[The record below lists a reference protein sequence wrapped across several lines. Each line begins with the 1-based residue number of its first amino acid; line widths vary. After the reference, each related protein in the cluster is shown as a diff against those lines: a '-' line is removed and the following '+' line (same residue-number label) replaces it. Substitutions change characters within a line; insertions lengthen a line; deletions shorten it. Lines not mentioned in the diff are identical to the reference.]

1 MKSSNNKKNGINSLL
16 SLRPLV
22 TVIKKI
28 TQEDKPGARK
38 LYEALLKD
46 IDAVPD
52 LLQPMEDVAIL
63 NDHASLVETLLSTLF
78 PPSTVEHD
86 GLYAVSFPFHFETI
100 FSSPRFKDFFL
111 KGENNEIVL
120 PDRETNVQISK
131 SSLSLAYNII
141 LRKFYSVSVPAVA
154 SSVHPFPDPETGLI
168 TYMELNLNA
177 QFVDVKLID
186 KNFTLPTNFSLQQS
200 LDIDELKAAFPLEN
214 FQFEGI
220 VVIDVL
226 DVTSD
231 QVIAEIKNT
240 LLNINTISDTTVYT
254 ELENHIQTLIGLR
267 DIEIGVSPFFIMNNV
282 FLHSES
288 HNANSLLFKH
298 EKAAANQS
306 KIIALCQQV
315 FKNSEQPMLFQTLGE
330 NNSGNNELVKYYYE
344 LGAKSLIICPLKS
357 EDGNLIGLLE
367 IISKQAG
374 TLKFQHLAKLQPA
387 MPLFALALDR
397 TNENIESQIDNVRF
411 LS

>member
-16 SLRPLV
+16 SLYPLI

-46 IDAVPD
+46 IEACPQ
-52 LLQPMEDVAIL
+52 LLKPLEDVAVL
-63 NDHASLVETLLSTLF
+63 KENDALVETLLSTLF

-86 GLYAVSFPFHFETI
+86 GLYAVSYPFNFETI

-120 PDRETNVQISK
+120 PDRETNVQITK

-141 LRKFYSVSVPAVA
+141 LRKFYSVAVPAVA

-177 QFVDVKLID
+177 QFVDVKLINKD
-186 KNFTLPTNFSLQQS
+186 FTLPANFSPQRS
-200 LDIDELKAAFPLEN
+200 LDIDELKEAFPLEN

-231 QVIAEIKNT
+231 QIIAEIKNT
-240 LLNINTISDTTVYT
+240 LLNINTISDATVYT

-282 FLHSES
+282 FCIQNRKMPTAFYL
-288 HNANSLLFKH
+288 NTRKLLLT
-298 EKAAANQS
+298 NQ
-306 KIIALCQQV
+306 K
-315 FKNSEQPMLFQTLGE
+315 
-330 NNSGNNELVKYYYE
+330 
-344 LGAKSLIICPLKS
+344 
-357 EDGNLIGLLE
+357 LLLYA
-367 IISKQAG
+367 S
-374 TLKFQHLAKLQPA
+374 
-387 MPLFALALDR
+387 
-397 TNENIESQIDNVRF
+397 RF
-411 LS
+411 LKILTSLYYFKT